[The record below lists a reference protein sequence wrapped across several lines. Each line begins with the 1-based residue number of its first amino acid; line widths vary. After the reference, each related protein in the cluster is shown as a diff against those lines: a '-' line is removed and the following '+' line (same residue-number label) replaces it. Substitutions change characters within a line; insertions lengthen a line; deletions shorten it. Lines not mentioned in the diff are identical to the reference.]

1 MKESN
6 ASGLSQ
12 EQLKLEATK
21 FSKIFSN
28 VDKKTISKVCDI
40 FEKEEKLVVK
50 AASHALFE
58 EMGGQ
63 EGKMQ
68 GRKDIPP
75 TDYFPQDQSQLKMIK
90 IGQNMERKCEMCN
103 ITLTTNMDVMT
114 HIQKKHADALKK
126 AFSKEV
132 MSKVPSQSKY
142 LDWLKKDH
150 IVNMMTSN
158 RKDLNK
164 EHPKEIS
171 NHDGSCFKMTERAS
185 GSDIIETQRTI
196 IVPQKNGTD
205 KKTVVK
211 YQMANITTRTRQD
224 SENDDKSEL
233 GKRKHSEA
241 ERLQAKKINNIL
253 DHISGK
259 DENTQASLISKV
271 IDQRGPGFADKV
283 TRNSKELQEHQKF
296 SPEEAAAFISGSNVP
311 DHVVTRFRTVSNNK
325 FGHNPFP
332 SHKKVVA
339 ARERVLPINRF
350 SFVTHFAFSAYFL
363 SSNRGIYIVRIAFS
377 ASFSVIK

>member
-1 MKESN
+1 MAIWRNLDFKVWMKETN

-21 FSKIFSN
+21 FSKMFSN
-28 VDKKTISKVCDI
+28 IDKKTISKVCNI
-40 FEKEEKLVVK
+40 FEKEEKLVLK
-50 AASHALFE
+50 AASHAIFE

-63 EGKMQ
+63 EGKMK

-164 EHPKEIS
+164 EHQKEIS
-171 NHDGSCFKMTERAS
+171 NHDDSCFKMTERAS

-196 IVPQKNGTD
+196 IVTQKNGTD

-211 YQMANITTRTRQD
+211 YQMANITTRTKD

-233 GKRKHSEA
+233 GKRKHYEA

-259 DENTQASLISKV
+259 DENTLFSAPDFESL
-271 IDQRGPGFADKV
+271 PGFLLV
-283 TRNSKELQEHQKF
+283 VSRL
-296 SPEEAAAFISGSNVP
+296 SPL
-311 DHVVTRFRTVSNNK
+311 
-325 FGHNPFP
+325 
-332 SHKKVVA
+332 
-339 ARERVLPINRF
+339 VL
-350 SFVTHFAFSAYFL
+350 L
-363 SSNRGIYIVRIAFS
+363 
-377 ASFSVIK
+377 

>member
-1 MKESN
+1 M
-6 ASGLSQ
+6 Q
-12 EQLKLEATK
+12 YH
-21 FSKIFSN
+21 
-28 VDKKTISKVCDI
+28 VDNKHGCD
-40 FEKEEKLVVK
+40 
-50 AASHALFE
+50 H
-58 EMGGQ
+58 
-63 EGKMQ
+63 
-68 GRKDIPP
+68 
-75 TDYFPQDQSQLKMIK
+75 
-90 IGQNMERKCEMCN
+90 
-103 ITLTTNMDVMT
+103 VMT

-224 SENDDKSEL
+224 SDS
-233 GKRKHSEA
+233 
-241 ERLQAKKINNIL
+241 
-253 DHISGK
+253 
-259 DENTQASLISKV
+259 SL
-271 IDQRGPGFADKV
+271 ADP
-283 TRNSKELQEHQKF
+283 TCSC
-296 SPEEAAAFISGSNVP
+296 
-311 DHVVTRFRTVSNNK
+311 T
-325 FGHNPFP
+325 
-332 SHKKVVA
+332 
-339 ARERVLPINRF
+339 
-350 SFVTHFAFSAYFL
+350 
-363 SSNRGIYIVRIAFS
+363 
-377 ASFSVIK
+377 SFST